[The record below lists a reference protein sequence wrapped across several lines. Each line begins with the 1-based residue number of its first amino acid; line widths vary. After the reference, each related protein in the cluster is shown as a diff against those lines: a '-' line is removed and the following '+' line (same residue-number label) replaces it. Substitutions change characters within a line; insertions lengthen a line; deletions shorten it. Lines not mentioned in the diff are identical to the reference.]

1 MLTIYLALAAWF
13 ALVDI
18 LAAHI
23 NGIPARPVAA
33 SLLALL
39 WPASLAFALLASAL
53 IIRRLRDRLE
63 AAGIEA

>member
-1 MLTIYLALAAWF
+1 MLTVYLLLAAWF

-63 AAGIEA
+63 SAGIEA

>member
-1 MLTIYLALAAWF
+1 MLTIYLALATWF

-23 NGIPARPVAA
+23 NGIPARPIAA

-39 WPASLAFALLASAL
+39 WPVSLAFALLASAL
-53 IIRRLRDRLE
+53 LIRRLRDRLQ
-63 AAGIEA
+63 AAGVEA

>member
-39 WPASLAFALLASAL
+39 WPASLTFALLASAL

-63 AAGIEA
+63 SAGIEA